1 EISSSGDCM
10 TMVPSYILIRDPL
23 RRLCH
28 RLITHTIA
36 GRGQAPEKVTSTNLY
51 FLRSMDREAVNLPNL
66 LAYYLFR
73 HVEERKRSTQMSRGH
88 FIALLAD
95 HFGLLTKERL

>member
-1 EISSSGDCM
+1 
-10 TMVPSYILIRDPL
+10 

-28 RLITHTIA
+28 RLMAHTIA
-36 GRGQAPEKVTSTNLY
+36 GRGYTPEKVTSTNLY
-51 FLRSMDREAVNLPNL
+51 FLRSIDREAVNLPNL

-73 HVEERKRSTQMSRGH
+73 HAEGRKRSTQMFRGY
-88 FIALLAD
+88 FILRLAD